1 MTTTTKRRIFF
12 VLKKKWQS
20 EKKSFLPFFIHFV
33 FVSCFDTLTFLCP
46 LWLFT
51 NQRERRDVFI
61 HTHTRTEEERLLR
74 ELLQRERERE
84 KKKEHGEERGTTLCF
99 VSIQQKRKSKED
111 FCFKRDDEE
120 RSFFFNLLVPGGT
133 LVLRGWRC
141 RASRTTTTTTTRS
154 SLQRE
159 RVRQFA
165 S

>member
-1 MTTTTKRRIFF
+1 MTECVK
-12 VLKKKWQS
+12 
-20 EKKSFLPFFIHFV
+20 KKSFLCPFLSSTFCLFSV
-33 FVSCFDTLTFLCP
+33 CCFDITFFCP
-46 LWLFT
+46 LWLFRR

-120 RSFFFNLLVPGGT
+120 RSFFFNLLVPGGHPCFERMT
-133 LVLRGWRC
+133 M
-141 RASRTTTTTTTRS
+141 SR
-154 SLQRE
+154 
-159 RVRQFA
+159 V
-165 S
+165 